1 MKDGERG
8 GTGSSGEGV
17 RFERTGGVARV
28 TLHRPDRLNAVDSA
42 ADAALNAIWDAVDRD
57 PAVRCVVLTGSGERA
72 FCAGADMKEDGPGGL
87 AYWARSGRHGFGG
100 IALAGRLAV
109 PVVARINGLA
119 LGGGFEMALGCDILV
134 AAESAS
140 FGLPEPRVG
149 RLPLDAMVT
158 LPRRLPRAL
167 AMGLLLTGRRI
178 GSAEALAWGLVNE
191 VVPDGDLDRAVDAWV
206 EDVVACAPLSL
217 RAIKRSVSDTAH
229 LGEREARAAC
239 LPSLVAAL
247 ESEDA
252 DEGVAAFREK
262 RAPVWKGR

>member
-1 MKDGERG
+1 MSARP
-8 GTGSSGEGV
+8 GSAGAGV
-17 RFERTGGVARV
+17 RLDLGDGVARV
-28 TLHRPDRLNAVDSA
+28 TLDRPDRLNAVDSA
-42 ADAALNAIWDAVDRD
+42 TDAALGEVWDAVEHD
-57 PAVRCVVLTGSGERA
+57 PGVRCVVLTGAGERA
-72 FCAGADMKEDGPGGL
+72 FCAGADLKEDGPGGL

-100 IALAGRLAV
+100 IALAGRVSV
-109 PVVARINGLA
+109 PIVGRINGLA

-134 AAESAS
+134 AGESAS

-149 RLPLDAMVT
+149 RLPLDAMAT

-167 AMGLLLTGRRI
+167 AMGILLTGRRI
-178 GSAEALAWGLVNE
+178 AASEAFAAGLVNE
-191 VVPDGDLDRAVDAWV
+191 VVPDADLDGAVDRWV
-206 EDVVACAPLSL
+206 ADILACAPLSL
-217 RAIKRSVSDTAH
+217 RAIKRSLADTAH
-229 LGEREARAAC
+229 LSETEARRAG

>member
-1 MKDGERG
+1 MSAAPAG
-8 GTGSSGEGV
+8 GAGGV
-17 RFERTGGVARV
+17 RFDCAGGVARV
-28 TLHRPDRLNAVDSA
+28 TLDRPERLNAVDSA
-42 ADAALNAIWDAVDRD
+42 TEAALGAIWDAIERD
-57 PAVRCVVLTGSGERA
+57 PGIRCVVLTGNGRA
-72 FCAGADMKEDGPGGL
+72 FCAGADLKEDGPGGL

-100 IALAGRLAV
+100 IALAGRVSV
-109 PVVARINGLA
+109 PIVGRINGIA

-149 RLPLDAMVT
+149 RLPLDAAVT

-167 AMGLLLTGRRI
+167 AMGILLTGRRI
-178 GSAEALAWGLVNE
+178 GAGEALAAGLVNE
-191 VVPDGDLDRAVDAWV
+191 VVPDAELDRAVDAWV
-206 EDVVACAPLSL
+206 ADILACAPLSL
-217 RAIKRSVSDTAH
+217 RAIKRSVAETGH
-229 LGEREARAAC
+229 LPERAARTAC

-247 ESEDA
+247 ESDDA

>member
-1 MKDGERG
+1 MSG
-8 GTGSSGEGV
+8 GTANGGGGV
-17 RFERTGGVARV
+17 RFERAGGVARV
-28 TLHRPDRLNAVDSA
+28 TLDRPDRLNAIDSA
-42 ADAALNAIWDAVDRD
+42 ADAALNEIWDTLARD
-57 PAVRCVVLTGSGERA
+57 PDVRCVVLTGAGRA
-72 FCAGADMKEDGPGGL
+72 FCAGADLKEDGPGGL
-87 AYWARSGRHGFGG
+87 AWWARTGRHGFGG
-100 IALAGRLAV
+100 IALAGRVSA
-109 PVVARINGLA
+109 PVIARVNGIA
-119 LGGGFEMALGCDILV
+119 LGGGFEMALGCDLLV

-149 RLPLDAMVT
+149 RLPLDAMAT

-178 GSAEALAWGLVNE
+178 GAAEALAAGLVNE
-191 VVPDGDLDRAVDAWV
+191 VVPDAELDRAVDAWV
-206 EDVVACAPLSL
+206 EDVLACAPLSL
-217 RAIKRSVSDTAH
+217 RAIKRSVADTAH

-262 RAPVWKGR
+262 RPPVWKGR

>member
-1 MKDGERG
+1 MTDAGRG
-8 GTGSSGEGV
+8 GGGTTGGGV
-17 RFERTGGVARV
+17 RFERAGGVARV
-28 TLHRPDRLNAVDSA
+28 TLDRPDRLNAVDSA
-42 ADAALNAIWDAVDRD
+42 TDTALGEIWDAVERD
-57 PAVRCVVLTGSGERA
+57 PGVRCVVLTGTGRA
-72 FCAGADMKEDGPGGL
+72 FCAGADMKEEGPGGL
-87 AYWARSGRHGFGG
+87 AYWAGTGRHGFGG
-100 IALAGRLAV
+100 TALSGRVSV
-109 PVVARINGLA
+109 PVVGRINGLA

-149 RLPLDAMVT
+149 RLPLDAMIT
-158 LPRRLPRAL
+158 LPRRVPRAL

-178 GSAEALAWGLVNE
+178 GSADALAAGLVNE
-191 VVPDGDLDRAVDAWV
+191 VVADAELDRAVDAWV
-206 EDVVACAPLSL
+206 EDLLACAPLSL
-217 RAIKRSVSDTAH
+217 RAIKRCASDTAH

-262 RAPVWKGR
+262 RPPVWKGR

>member
-1 MKDGERG
+1 MSG
-8 GTGSSGEGV
+8 GFANGGGGV
-17 RFERTGGVARV
+17 RLERAGGVARV
-28 TLHRPDRLNAVDSA
+28 TLDRPDRLNAVDSA
-42 ADAALNAIWDAVDRD
+42 ADAALNEIWDTLTRD
-57 PAVRCVVLTGSGERA
+57 PDVRCVVLTGTGRA
-72 FCAGADMKEDGPGGL
+72 FCAGADLKEDGPGGL
-87 AYWARSGRHGFGG
+87 AWWARTGRHGFGG
-100 IALAGRLAV
+100 TALAGRVPA
-109 PVVARINGLA
+109 PVVARVNGLA
-119 LGGGFEMALGCDILV
+119 LGGGFEMALGCDVLV

-149 RLPLDAMVT
+149 RLPLDAMAT

-178 GSAEALAWGLVNE
+178 GAAEALAAGLVNE
-191 VVPDGDLDRAVDAWV
+191 VVPDAELDRAVEGWV
-206 EDVVACAPLSL
+206 EDVLACAPLSL
-217 RAIKRSVSDTAH
+217 RAIKRSVADTAH

>member
-1 MKDGERG
+1 MNDGNAND
-8 GTGSSGEGV
+8 SGGV
-17 RFERTGGVARV
+17 RFERTDGVARV
-28 TLHRPDRLNAVDSA
+28 TLDRPDRLNAVDA
-42 ADAALNAIWDAVDRD
+42 ATDAALNDIWDAVERD
-57 PAVRCVVLTGSGERA
+57 PGIRCVVLTGTGRA
-72 FCAGADMKEDGPGGL
+72 FCAGADLKEDGPGGL

-100 IALAGRLAV
+100 IALAGRLSV
-109 PVVARINGLA
+109 PIIGRINGIA
-119 LGGGFEMALGCDILV
+119 LGGGFEMALGCDIIV

-167 AMGLLLTGRRI
+167 AMGILLTGRRI
-178 GSAEALAWGLVNE
+178 GAAEALASGLLNE
-191 VVPDGDLDRAVDAWV
+191 VVPDAELDRAVGAWV
-206 EDVVACAPLSL
+206 ESIVACAPLSL

-229 LGEREARAAC
+229 LAEQEARVAC

>member
-1 MKDGERG
+1 MSGAPRIG
-8 GTGSSGEGV
+8 GGGV
-17 RFERTGGVARV
+17 RFELDREAGLARV
-28 TLHRPDRLNAVDSA
+28 TLDRPDRLNAVDA
-42 ADAALNAIWDAVDRD
+42 ATDTALGAIWDTVEQD
-57 PAVRCVVLTGSGERA
+57 PGIRCVVLTGNGRA
-72 FCAGADMKEDGPGGL
+72 FCAGADLKEDGPGGL
-87 AYWARSGRHGFGG
+87 AYWAHSGRHGFGG
-100 IALAGRLAV
+100 IALAGRVSV
-109 PVVARINGLA
+109 PIVGRINGLA

-167 AMGLLLTGRRI
+167 AMGILLTGRRI
-178 GSAEALAWGLVNE
+178 GAAEALAAGLVNE
-191 VVPDGDLDRAVDAWV
+191 VVPDVELDRAVDAWV
-206 EDVVACAPLSL
+206 EDILTCARLSL
-217 RAIKRSVSDTAH
+217 RAIKRSVADTAH
-229 LGEREARAAC
+229 LPERAARTAC

-247 ESEDA
+247 ESDDA